1 MHRDPQP
8 IQLDDA
14 TASLP
19 AADVRPRMAEPLP
32 VRLVA
37 INDVQLP
44 APAGVEV
51 KLDAFYEGIFRFARS
66 ADLHELVYHAD
77 NFDLRFTVLDRP
89 VPHASI
95 RPTGIEV
102 PLLADITQRLTE
114 AEIEY
119 TVQRG
124 IFPGLESLL
133 LLDPAGNWIEV
144 TDQRAVG

>member
-1 MHRDPQP
+1 MSADR
-8 IQLDDA
+8 IEL
-14 TASLP
+14 LP
-19 AADVRPRMAEPLP
+19 ASEDIPAPDPRPRMAEPLP

-37 INDVQLP
+37 INHVRLP

-51 KLDAFYEGIFRFARS
+51 RMDSFYEDIFRFQR
-66 ADLHELVYHAD
+66 ADDRHQLIYHAD
-77 NFDLRFTVLDRP
+77 NFDLRFDVLDRP
-89 VPHASI
+89 VMHASI

-102 PLLADITQRLTE
+102 PLLADIAQRLTE

-144 TDQRAVG
+144 TDARSVG